1 MFRPMRRIRQQLS
14 QEECQAVL
22 ARGTS
27 GVLALSG
34 DEGYPYALPISYVY
48 HDGKLYFHCAKSGH
62 KLDAI
67 RRDSKVSF
75 CVIDQDQIVPQEYTT
90 YFRSVIAFGRMRILE
105 DDGEKRAA
113 IEALSLKYAP
123 EEPREHLPGRFLLI
137 YRWKRMS
144 RSTLPWMPG
153 TRPVEEYC
161 HISKS

>member
-67 RRDSKVSF
+67 RRESKVSF

-105 DDGEKRAA
+105 DGGEKRAA

-123 EEPREHLPGRFLLI
+123 KEPREHLDQVIEKEWAPLCILE
-137 YRWKRMS
+137 M
-144 RSTLPWMPG
+144 T
-153 TRPVEEYC
+153 VEHLSGKQANELVP
-161 HISKS
+161 KTK

>member
-67 RRDSKVSF
+67 RRESKVSF

-123 EEPREHLPGRFLLI
+123 KEPQEHLDRVIEKEWAPLCILE
-137 YRWKRMS
+137 M
-144 RSTLPWMPG
+144 TLEHLSGKQAIELVPK
-153 TRPVEEYC
+153 TT
-161 HISKS
+161 